1 MDTYDI
7 LLYGSYLLIIVG
19 AAVSVLMPLIKSLD
33 NPKSLLKTV
42 VGIVGI
48 AVLFFIAY
56 SISGNEV
63 LPKFEADPFNL
74 TPGGSQLVGGMLI
87 TTYTLAIVALVSIVF
102 TEFNKAIK

>member
-19 AAVSVLMPLIKSLD
+19 AAVSILMPLIKSLD

>member
-19 AAVSVLMPLIKSLD
+19 AAVGILMPLIKSLD

-56 SISGNEV
+56 SMSSNEV
-63 LPKFEADPFNL
+63 LPKFEAEPFNL
-74 TPGGSQLVGGMLI
+74 TPGLSQTVGGVLI
-87 TTYTLAIVALVSIVF
+87 TTYILAILALVGIVV

>member
-7 LLYGSYLLIIVG
+7 LLYGSYLLIAIGAFVSIV
-19 AAVSVLMPLIKSLD
+19 MPLIKSLD

-48 AVLFFIAY
+48 LVLFFIAY
-56 SISGNEV
+56 SISSNEV

-74 TPGGSQLVGGMLI
+74 TPEGSQLVGGMLI
-87 TTYTLAIVALVSIVF
+87 TTYVLAVVALVGIVF
-102 TEFNKAIK
+102 TELNKAIK